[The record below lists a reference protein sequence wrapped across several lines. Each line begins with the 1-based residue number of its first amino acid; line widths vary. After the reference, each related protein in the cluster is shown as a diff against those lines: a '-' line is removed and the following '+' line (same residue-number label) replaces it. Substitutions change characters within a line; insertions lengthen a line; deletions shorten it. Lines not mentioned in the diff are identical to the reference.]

1 MNIEETIDQL
11 AERYE
16 LDQVKDII
24 KSAREQAQG
33 NTIDVAVLGQFKAGK
48 SSLINSLIG
57 KDILPTGVIPVTAI
71 ITRVFYSPTESIT
84 IKFLDNTQKE
94 INLQELKQYI
104 TETENPQNKKNVES
118 AEIGLP
124 QMQWLNGIR
133 LIDTPGLG
141 SIFDNNTETTQRWSA
156 QTTIALIVISTERPL
171 SEQDRKLLDEI
182 KKFSYKTYCILT
194 KADLFSDKQLTEIT
208 QFVSQSL
215 KTILKAQIPVL
226 HYSIKKDTE
235 KHKQHI
241 YQIIFEPLLT
251 NTSAQINKIYN
262 YKLLRSALLLQ
273 NYLRIAHQA
282 SVKTQQEQR
291 ELKEKIFN
299 SQTSANFL
307 YQQVQL
313 IASDLKTQVRHKLE
327 QVLLPHKQQ
336 IIKNIQD
343 NFVKEYKTW
352 NGNLYQIS
360 RKYESWLKDN
370 LQEQIKITV
379 ERYRPQMLDIVQD
392 SAQRL
397 SFFTETFTE
406 NIKKK
411 ILSSLGI
418 EIKTIKWQAQL
429 RPFHTPDISVYRAFD
444 SNIDLLWFLF
454 PMFIFKNTFG
464 KQFLKQIPQEVKKN
478 LYRTISL
485 LTGIINQEI
494 EQLAQQ
500 AIGYINQYI
509 DTISKALSI
518 QGEKIAQLES
528 DLDTLSHITNQIAT
542 NAENA

>member
-1 MNIEETIDQL
+1 MN
-11 AERYE
+11 
-16 LDQVKDII
+16 
-24 KSAREQAQG
+24 
-33 NTIDVAVLGQFKAGK
+33 
-48 SSLINSLIG
+48 
-57 KDILPTGVIPVTAI
+57 
-71 ITRVFYSPTESIT
+71 
-84 IKFLDNTQKE
+84 
-94 INLQELKQYI
+94 
-104 TETENPQNKKNVES
+104 
-118 AEIGLP
+118 
-124 QMQWLNGIR
+124 
-133 LIDTPGLG
+133 
-141 SIFDNNTETTQRWSA
+141 
-156 QTTIALIVISTERPL
+156 
-171 SEQDRKLLDEI
+171 
-182 KKFSYKTYCILT
+182 
-194 KADLFSDKQLTEIT
+194 
-208 QFVSQSL
+208 
-215 KTILKAQIPVL
+215 
-226 HYSIKKDTE
+226 
-235 KHKQHI
+235 
-241 YQIIFEPLLT
+241 
-251 NTSAQINKIYN
+251 
-262 YKLLRSALLLQ
+262 
-273 NYLRIAHQA
+273 
-282 SVKTQQEQR
+282 
-291 ELKEKIFN
+291 
-299 SQTSANFL
+299 
-307 YQQVQL
+307 
-313 IASDLKTQVRHKLE
+313 
-327 QVLLPHKQQ
+327 KQQ

-464 KQFLKQIPQEVKKN
+464 KQFLKQIPQEVEKN

-485 LTGIINQEI
+485 LTGIINHEI